1 VNLKIIFYNN
11 MLFSNLGK
19 GLNGISPTVTLTT
32 QQGNSNVAPGGEA
45 SQIPLDRMFVRKAF
59 ATNKFN
65 GKYVLTSKWGQTPFR
80 VAMNAGDLS
89 SRQTAPGGSNQ
100 IKGSVGIG
108 KYRTTLGFYGGQHK
122 GDGASGNQHY
132 VYDSSIY
139 TSYRKR
145 VAKNK
150 NYNDSS
156 FGGSNNSSYTA
167 ITHIRRM

>member
-1 VNLKIIFYNN
+1 

-59 ATNKFN
+59 ATGKFDGKFILTNK
-65 GKYVLTSKWGQTPFR
+65 WAQTPFR
-80 VAMNAGDLS
+80 VAMNAGDLL
-89 SRQTAPGGSNQ
+89 SRQYEKGGSNQ

-108 KYRTTLGFYGGQHK
+108 RYKNTLGVYGGQHK
-122 GDGASGNQHY
+122 GNGASGNQHY

-139 TSYRKR
+139 TMYKKR
-145 VAKNK
+145 ASKNK

-156 FGGSNNSSYTA
+156 FGGSNNGSYSA
-167 ITHIRRM
+167 IMNIRRM